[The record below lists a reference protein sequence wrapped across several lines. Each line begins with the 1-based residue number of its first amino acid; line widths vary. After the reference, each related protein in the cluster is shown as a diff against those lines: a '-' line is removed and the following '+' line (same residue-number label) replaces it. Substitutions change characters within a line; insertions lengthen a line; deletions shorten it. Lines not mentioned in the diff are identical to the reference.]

1 VAEPSLPPVPPSRI
15 GAWWDARSPR
25 IPYVAPP
32 NLDGI
37 GPQATHPAESIPQ
50 AAPPALVPP
59 APAPVAPSFVLEF
72 STGERVT
79 VTGSG
84 LIGRA
89 PERAEDARGQL
100 QLVRIDDPGR
110 SVSKTHLRFDIDD
123 DGLWIVD
130 NRSGNG
136 TAVESPGH
144 ALVALRPGERH
155 RVASGA
161 VVRIGQQSFAVRQP
175 PR

>member
-1 VAEPSLPPVPPSRI
+1 VRVVAESNLPPVPPSRV

-25 IPYVAPP
+25 IPYIAPP
-32 NLDGI
+32 DLAGT
-37 GPQATHPAESIPQ
+37 PVQP
-50 AAPPALVPP
+50 APPADAGQQAQH
-59 APAPVAPSFVLEF
+59 APAPVARSFVLEF

-79 VTGSG
+79 VAGSG

-89 PERAEDARGQL
+89 PERAVGAPGPL

-123 DGLWIVD
+123 EGLWIVD
-130 NRSGNG
+130 DRSGNG
-136 TAVESPGH
+136 TAVASPGH

-155 RVASGA
+155 HVASGA
-161 VVRIGQQSFAVRQP
+161 VVRIGQQSFTVR
-175 PR
+175 

>member
-1 VAEPSLPPVPPSRI
+1 MPPTPPSRV

-32 NLDGI
+32 DLG
-37 GPQATHPAESIPQ
+37 GAQPLRALPVEPVLPVEPAPQAVPAPQ
-50 AAPPALVPP
+50 APPAT
-59 APAPVAPSFVLEF
+59 APRSFVLEF

-89 PERAEDARGQL
+89 PERPAGDADPL
-100 QLVRIDDPGR
+100 HLIRISDPGR
-110 SVSKTHLRFDIDD
+110 SVSKVHLRFDVDEE
-123 DGLWIVD
+123 GLWIVD

-136 TAVESPGH
+136 TAVVSPGH
-144 ALVALRPGERH
+144 APVALRPGERH
-155 RVASGA
+155 HVASGA
-161 VVRIGQQSFAVRQP
+161 TVRIGQQSFTVH
-175 PR
+175 